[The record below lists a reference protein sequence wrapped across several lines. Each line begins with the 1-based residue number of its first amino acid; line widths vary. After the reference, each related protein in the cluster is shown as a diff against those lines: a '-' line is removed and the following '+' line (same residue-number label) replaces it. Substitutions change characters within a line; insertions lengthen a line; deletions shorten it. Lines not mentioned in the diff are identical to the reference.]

1 MEFLGKIG
9 EVINSVLVISKQQ
22 VEEMY
27 SNIKFEKN
35 DYGMTW
41 IHKNIDMSPVN
52 RQECCDQIMTWTK
65 VQATGD
71 YYFECLEENYQELTF
86 DGKIWYIAV
95 VQQLRPNGEV
105 IDMDPC
111 QMSCMLFNFM
121 TKGFVTA
128 FFEEEQR
135 NIFGKYVRDIHN
147 LIRVG
152 KTCSPQEQERY
163 LIDFKRKTIMEEEEL
178 TRQREAERERLRRE
192 QEAERE
198 RLKGEQEALE
208 MENKKVKAEE
218 AKTKLEAEEKAKK
231 DAEELKKSL
240 PKKKKEKKVKEAKVA
255 VNPHKKDIRISEGIW
270 KPNPAWKKWEQ
281 ENKRSAS
288 PP

>member
-1 MEFLGKIG
+1 MPI
-9 EVINSVLVISKQQ
+9 VITRQE

-27 SNIKFEKN
+27 SNIEFEKN
-35 DYGMTW
+35 DIGMTW
-41 IHKNIDMSPVN
+41 IHKMADMSPVN
-52 RQECCDQIMTWTK
+52 RDECCDQLTTWSE
-65 VQATGD
+65 VQSTGE
-71 YYFECLEENYQELTF
+71 YFFECLEENYMELNTF
-86 DGKIWYIAV
+86 DGKKWYIAV
-95 VQQLRPNGEV
+95 VQQLRPNGEE
-105 IDMDPC
+105 IDMDHC
-111 QMSCMLFNFM
+111 QMSLMLFNFM

-135 NIFGKYVRDIHN
+135 NIFGKYVREIPNIIKVID
-147 LIRVG
+147 
-152 KTCSPQEQERY
+152 TCSKEELDKYMIEFKERVIREEQ
-163 LIDFKRKTIMEEEEL
+163 EL

-198 RLKGEQEALE
+198 RLRREAERLRVE
-208 MENKKVKAEE
+208 AENAKAEE